1 MPVPLISNA
10 PKTEV
15 APHPPLKEYYL
26 NRSRQD
32 FLNTLFDES
41 SSDYDWIHK
50 VASFGSSMWHRAR
63 ALRKAGLCEDMYL
76 LDVACGTGSVIQ
88 CAQPLVGPSGTIVGL
103 DPSVGMMQEIRR
115 KGLSASL
122 TQGLAE
128 HLPFRDASF
137 DFVTMGYAIRHVP
150 DLRAT
155 FAEFFRVL
163 KPGGTLL
170 VLEISRPRSRI
181 PFYLT
186 RIYFKNIVPWIAWLG
201 TRKADALT
209 LMRYFWDTVE
219 FCVPPNLIVEAM
231 EAVGFTQSTVSE
243 QLGGLIKDFRAVKT
257 PLQGELENPME
268 NDNNPHVE

>member
-1 MPVPLISNA
+1 MPGPPISNA

-15 APHPPLKEYYL
+15 APHLPLKGYYP

-32 FLNTLFDES
+32 FLNTLFDEC

-63 ALRKAGLCEDMYL
+63 ALRKAGLCEGMHL
-76 LDVACGTGSVIQ
+76 LDVACGTGPVIQ
-88 CAQPLVGPSGTIVGL
+88 CARPLVGPSGTIVGL
-103 DPSVGMMQEIRR
+103 DPSAGMMQEIRR

-128 HLPFRDASF
+128 RLPFRGASF

-150 DLRAT
+150 DLQAT
-155 FAEFFRVL
+155 FAEYFRVL
-163 KPGGTLL
+163 KPGGVLL
-170 VLEISRPRSRI
+170 VLEISRPRAPI
-181 PFYLT
+181 PFYMT
-186 RIYFKNIVPWIAWLG
+186 KAYFKKIVPWIVWLG
-201 TRKADALT
+201 TRKAEAIT

-243 QLGGLIKDFRAVKT
+243 ELGGLIKDFRAVKT
-257 PLQGELENPME
+257 
-268 NDNNPHVE
+268 